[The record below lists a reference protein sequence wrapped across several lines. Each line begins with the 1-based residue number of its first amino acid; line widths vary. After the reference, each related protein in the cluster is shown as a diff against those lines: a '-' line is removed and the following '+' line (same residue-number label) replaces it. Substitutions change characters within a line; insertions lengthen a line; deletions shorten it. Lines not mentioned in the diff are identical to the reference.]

1 MSDVRYVC
9 QSNLHLGAG
18 KSITGRV
25 LLAVAL
31 ITAIVGGGQRAH
43 AESQPSG
50 AQSCAPARAAQPGTT
65 ERTLQQGDLQRRY
78 LVTIPARYN
87 GRKPAPVVLNLHGFS
102 GNGEAQNAST
112 EMPQLAGRRG
122 YVVVAPDG
130 GPLKV
135 PLGLVPGAE
144 NAGEFQGRPFW
155 NLFGPGEVDFGPPRG
170 SNLGVDSS
178 LIGADDVG
186 FVAQLLDVLEQE
198 LCIDTHRVYAAGM
211 SNGAGMAAMLGC
223 TLGNRLAAVAAVS
236 GVNLTG
242 KCPGRGSVS
251 VLAVHG
257 DADDTAVY
265 NGNGLLGFQF
275 GNPSVPERMEQWAE
289 RDGCN
294 AKPTTKKPRSG
305 LTVSRWKG
313 CAKGVD
319 VQLWTIAGWGHEWP
333 RDGSASEPG
342 VIDATKVALDFFDA
356 HRRG

>member
-1 MSDVRYVC
+1 MGR
-9 QSNLHLGAG
+9 LGHLFLALVLLTAAAVVGGAG
-18 KSITGRV
+18 P
-25 LLAVAL
+25 
-31 ITAIVGGGQRAH
+31 AH
-43 AESQPSG
+43 GVSSGSRSQN
-50 AQSCAPARAAQPGTT
+50 CAPARAAQAGTT
-65 ERTLQQGDLQRRY
+65 ERTMQQGDLQRRY
-78 LVTIPARYN
+78 LVTIPERYN
-87 GRKPAPVVLNLHGFS
+87 GRKPAPVMLNLHGFS
-102 GNGEAQNAST
+102 GNGEAQNART
-112 EMPQLAGRRG
+112 DMPQQAGARG

-135 PLGLVPGAE
+135 PIGLVPGSE
-144 NAGEFQGRPFW
+144 NAGSFEGQPFW

-170 SNLGVDSS
+170 SNLGIDSS

-186 FVAQLLDVLEQE
+186 FVAQLLDALEQE

-211 SNGAGMAAMLGC
+211 SNGAGMATILGC
-223 TLGNRLAAVAAVS
+223 VLGNRLAAIAPVS

-242 KCPGRGSVS
+242 KCPGRGRIS

-275 GNPSVPERMEQWAE
+275 GNPSVPERMEQWAK

-294 AKPTTKKPRSG
+294 DQPATKNRGPA

-313 CAKGVD
+313 CAKDVD
-319 VQLWTIAGWGHEWP
+319 VQLWTIHGWGHEWP
-333 RDGSASEPG
+333 RASSANEPG

>member
-1 MSDVRYVC
+1 VTAD
-9 QSNLHLGAG
+9 A
-18 KSITGRV
+18 TGRAGRSLFALV
-25 LLAVAL
+25 LVAVWAGG
-31 ITAIVGGGQRAH
+31 VG
-43 AESQPSG
+43 
-50 AQSCAPARAAQPGTT
+50 PARAVPIGAGSKTCSPSRATDVGTT
-65 ERTLQQGDLQRRY
+65 TRTLQQGDLQRRY
-78 LVTIPARYN
+78 LITIPERYN
-87 GRKPAPVVLNLHGFS
+87 GRKPAPVVFNLHGFS
-102 GNGEAQNAST
+102 SNGEAQNALT
-112 EMPQLAGRRG
+112 DMAQLAGKRG

-135 PLGLVPGAE
+135 PIGLVPGAE
-144 NAGEFQGRPFW
+144 NAGQFQGMPFW
-155 NLFGPGEVDFGPPRG
+155 NLFGPGDVDFGPPRG

-178 LIGADDVG
+178 LIGADDVS
-186 FVAQLLDVLEQE
+186 FVAQLLDGLEQE
-198 LCIDTHRVYAAGM
+198 LCIDTRRVYAAGM
-211 SNGAGMAAMLGC
+211 SNGAGMATMLGC
-223 TLGNRLAAVAAVS
+223 TLGNRFAAIAAVS

-265 NGNGLLGFQF
+265 GGNGLLGFQF

-294 AKPTTKKPRSG
+294 AKPTTKKRSG
-305 LTVSRWKG
+305 LTVTRWKG

-333 RDGSASEPG
+333 RAGTAKERG